1 MVVVVLKFIAIQL
14 ADCSFMCS
22 CHRPVHVLEEQFRA
36 DAKCAQGVVV
46 LGRHHMATGRW
57 FSLRLEP
64 EQAPYLFKPDGE
76 GSWASAP
83 AELLATTVALVFV

>member
-1 MVVVVLKFIAIQL
+1 M
-14 ADCSFMCS
+14 
-22 CHRPVHVLEEQFRA
+22 LEEQFRT

-46 LGRHHMATGRW
+46 LGGHHMATGRW

-76 GSWASAP
+76 SSWASAP
-83 AELLATTVALVFV
+83 AELLATTVALVLFWLWKRERKSDRSNLPGGRHGQSVE